1 MNIQM
6 EEVHMAQYVRI
17 DHGASM
23 LSWEESFSRYVHV
36 STNSAL

>member
-6 EEVHMAQYVRI
+6 EEVHRAQYVRI
-17 DHGASM
+17 EHGASM
-23 LSWEESFSRYVHV
+23 LSRKESFSRYVHV